1 MADEGAQGNRS
12 MLALAALAIVALV
25 GAGVAA
31 AYLLPSGAPP
41 IGELP
46 PARPIERPDAPV
58 PGLRRL
64 AIASI
69 ETSGALDAE
78 LVRPVLVEAAKR
90 LDGCVPPGGKGVQ
103 LELAI
108 SGAGLVAG
116 VQGDVGSATQNDGN
130 AVLCVSQLLSGQ
142 KLPAPTD
149 GQPARVKLR
158 LEPSE

>member
-69 ETSGALDAE
+69 TCATIAGKMSLTGRLPRRGNTS
-78 LVRPVLVEAAKR
+78 RSR
-90 LDGCVPPGGKGVQ
+90 
-103 LELAI
+103 
-108 SGAGLVAG
+108 
-116 VQGDVGSATQNDGN
+116 
-130 AVLCVSQLLSGQ
+130 
-142 KLPAPTD
+142 
-149 GQPARVKLR
+149 ARR
-158 LEPSE
+158 EMA